1 MSPSRRPSL
10 TEASSLLEDAPPLYH
25 SADVAEGASTSGEHG
40 NGAASINN
48 FSRSD
53 LRWILAGLW
62 SGVLLGAF
70 DGRAFRAQQKW
81 ILPRKSIGTVVAT
94 LLAPIGSEF
103 QASHQSSHI
112 GTAYL
117 LSVCCFTPL
126 YGKNLSLILCRSVD
140 HCPQE
145 DWLTYWD
152 GKVRCCSH
160 YPSSVVSDNVS
171 PISTI

>member
-1 MSPSRRPSL
+1 MSPTQGSSF
-10 TEASSLLEDAPPLYH
+10 TEASSLLEDAQPLYH
-25 SADVAEGASTSGEHG
+25 SAGTAEEASTSGERG
-40 NGAASINN
+40 NGAPPTNSS
-48 FSRSD
+48 SRTD
-53 LRWILAGLW
+53 LYWILAGLW

-70 DGRAFRAQQKW
+70 DGRGISYSTKRT
-81 ILPRKSIGTVVAT
+81 LPRKSIGTVVAT

-112 GTAYL
+112 VTAYL

-126 YGKNLSLILCRSVD
+126 YGKNLSLILSRSFD
-140 HCPQE
+140 YCTQE

-160 YPSSVVSDNVS
+160 YPSSVAQTMLV
-171 PISTI
+171 TF